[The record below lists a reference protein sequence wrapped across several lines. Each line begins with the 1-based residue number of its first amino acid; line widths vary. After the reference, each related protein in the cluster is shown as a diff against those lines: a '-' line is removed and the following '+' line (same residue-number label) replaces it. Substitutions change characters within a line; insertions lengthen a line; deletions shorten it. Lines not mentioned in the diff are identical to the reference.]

1 MTGEV
6 EHRTSKAGEA
16 WVRAT
21 HGLKMVMVLAVLFV
35 LVQIAP
41 EAGE

>member
-1 MTGEV
+1 MTREV
-6 EHRTSKAGEA
+6 EHRTSKAAEA

-21 HGLKMVMVLAVLFV
+21 DGLKMVLAVLYV
-35 LVQIAP
+35 LAQIAP